1 MTFPTQPTRL
11 PFLALGRLC
20 IDFAATGGRGW
31 RRRFELLRAPA
42 DLAEWL
48 AWCELK
54 IPSANVDADDLATA
68 EQLREAIWWC
78 IQDLLGKQPPSR
90 RWLRVLNA
98 AASVSPLVPK
108 IDTRS
113 GRVRW
118 YRPTARAALS
128 DIARDAIDLLGDVDQ
143 RARVRECA
151 NPQCAL
157 VFYDDSRP
165 GRRRWCRPQ
174 RCGDIMRARAYRR
187 RQTPT
192 LA

>member
-1 MTFPTQPTRL
+1 MTPPTQPTQL
-11 PFLALGRLC
+11 SFLALGRLC
-20 IDFAATGGRGW
+20 VDFAVTGGRGW
-31 RRRFELLRAPA
+31 RRRFELLRGPA
-42 DLAEWL
+42 DLADWL
-48 AWCELK
+48 AWCTLD
-54 IPSANVDADDLATA
+54 IPDVRVDADDLAAA

-78 IQDLLGKQPPSR
+78 IQDLLGKQQPSPR
-90 RWLRVLNA
+90 RLRVINA
-98 AASVSPLVPK
+98 AAAVPTLVPQL
-108 IDTRS
+108 DTQT
-113 GRVRW
+113 GRVGWR
-118 YRPTARAALS
+118 RPTARAALS
-128 DIARDAIDLLGDVDQ
+128 DIARDALDLLGDADQ

-187 RQTPT
+187 RRNPT